1 MTHLL
6 TVFKYM
12 MDQLR
17 DDSDKIFSFLAMY
30 KTKQENAREVEIWQI
45 TKSCSERDQPPVHV
59 K

>member
-30 KTKQENAREVEIWQI
+30 KTKQENAREVEI
-45 TKSCSERDQPPVHV
+45 
-59 K
+59 